1 LEGADWAD
9 LLLAGEVDLAEPAL
23 SDVLAD
29 FKIGQAPHLT
39 RRHRRRERQMVGPMA
54 VAGGGLAAG
63 AGERAGEVES
73 WRGGW
78 TAGRRTRT
86 QRDRTQEPN
95 GGGWGWT

>member
-1 LEGADWAD
+1 VLGEHAWAAGRLAVAGGAWRPGGWRWRAVGERAWAAAR
-9 LLLAGEVDLAEPAL
+9 L
-23 SDVLAD
+23 
-29 FKIGQAPHLT
+29 
-39 RRHRRRERQMVGPMA
+39 A

-95 GGGWGWT
+95 GGGWGWM